1 MERSGS
7 PPVDRGSGTALAG
20 EGAVQPSLTTEEAGN
35 MARYRRRTRTRRSY
49 GWRRGR
55 SGIDP
60 LFWVALGVAALIALF
75 VVAR

>member
-1 MERSGS
+1 
-7 PPVDRGSGTALAG
+7 
-20 EGAVQPSLTTEEAGN
+20 

-60 LFWVALGVAALIALF
+60 LFWVALAVAVLIAVF
-75 VVAR
+75 VLAR

>member
-1 MERSGS
+1 
-7 PPVDRGSGTALAG
+7 
-20 EGAVQPSLTTEEAGN
+20 VQPSLTTEEAGN

-60 LFWVALGVAALIALF
+60 LFWVALGVAVLIALF